1 MRNILGKGLS
11 SWGMMV
17 LLLVVPLVFYYTGNA
32 FYLDL
37 ATRLVIL
44 AIAAVGLNFVLGFGG
59 LISFGHAAFLGLGAY
74 AVGIPAYH
82 EIYGGWDA
90 VASTNGFFH
99 FGLAIGVGALFAL
112 FTGAISLKVK
122 GVHFIMITMA
132 FAQMIYY
139 LIMSIEEYGGDDGL
153 VIDMRS
159 EFPLISLDDPIQFF
173 LIAFTSLA
181 LIMWLVHLMVNSR
194 FGMVLRGSK
203 GNEARMVSIGYPTY
217 RYRLVAYVISGAIC
231 GYAGALLGN
240 FTAFISPEMMD
251 WSRSGNLMF
260 MVTLG
265 GVATIFGPV
274 WGAIAF
280 IVLEEILSGY
290 TIYWHLPFGLMLV
303 LVVMFSRGGISAL
316 LRGKEEPVYQEP
328 ETMEIPLY
336 VVQPSAEHTKFHD
349 YVRRFRL
356 NPSSLL
362 YDLKDERVVF
372 PILYKG
378 RVIDAAGRAV
388 GGKQPKWY
396 RYTGKA
402 SYYMRGT
409 SKTLLIVEDCVSA
422 MVAQLE
428 VPSLSAMAILGTSL
442 SASHYERI
450 AEYDRVIVALDPD
463 AAHKTL
469 QYTREIAAW
478 TGLPTTALRL
488 DDDIK
493 YRLDDDL
500 DKLKEV
506 ASQ

>member
-173 LIAFTSLA
+173 LIAFASLA

-260 MVTLG
+260 MVILG

-290 TIYWHLPFGLMLV
+290 TVYWHLPFGLMLV

-316 LRGKEEPVYQEP
+316 LRGKE
-328 ETMEIPLY
+328 
-336 VVQPSAEHTKFHD
+336 
-349 YVRRFRL
+349 
-356 NPSSLL
+356 
-362 YDLKDERVVF
+362 
-372 PILYKG
+372 
-378 RVIDAAGRAV
+378 
-388 GGKQPKWY
+388 GK
-396 RYTGKA
+396 
-402 SYYMRGT
+402 
-409 SKTLLIVEDCVSA
+409 
-422 MVAQLE
+422 
-428 VPSLSAMAILGTSL
+428 
-442 SASHYERI
+442 
-450 AEYDRVIVALDPD
+450 
-463 AAHKTL
+463 
-469 QYTREIAAW
+469 
-478 TGLPTTALRL
+478 
-488 DDDIK
+488 
-493 YRLDDDL
+493 
-500 DKLKEV
+500 
-506 ASQ
+506 

>member
-17 LLLVVPLVFYYTGNA
+17 LLLIVPLVFYYTGNA

-74 AVGIPAYH
+74 AVGIPVYH

-90 VASTNGFFH
+90 LASTNGFFH
-99 FGLAIGVGALFAL
+99 FGLAIVVGALFAL

-173 LIAFTSLA
+173 LISFTSLA

-260 MVTLG
+260 MVILG

-290 TIYWHLPFGLMLV
+290 TVYWHLPFGLMLV

-316 LRGKEEPVYQEP
+316 LRGKE
-328 ETMEIPLY
+328 
-336 VVQPSAEHTKFHD
+336 
-349 YVRRFRL
+349 
-356 NPSSLL
+356 
-362 YDLKDERVVF
+362 
-372 PILYKG
+372 
-378 RVIDAAGRAV
+378 
-388 GGKQPKWY
+388 GK
-396 RYTGKA
+396 
-402 SYYMRGT
+402 
-409 SKTLLIVEDCVSA
+409 
-422 MVAQLE
+422 
-428 VPSLSAMAILGTSL
+428 
-442 SASHYERI
+442 
-450 AEYDRVIVALDPD
+450 
-463 AAHKTL
+463 
-469 QYTREIAAW
+469 
-478 TGLPTTALRL
+478 
-488 DDDIK
+488 
-493 YRLDDDL
+493 
-500 DKLKEV
+500 
-506 ASQ
+506 

>member
-1 MRNILGKGLS
+1 MSNASKYISMLDIAEGGSHRGNCPVCNGSNTFTVNKQLGILQYNCYKLGC
-11 SWGMMV
+11 
-17 LLLVVPLVFYYTGNA
+17 NA
-32 FYLDL
+32 RGY
-37 ATRLVIL
+37 
-44 AIAAVGLNFVLGFGG
+44 
-59 LISFGHAAFLGLGAY
+59 
-74 AVGIPAYH
+74 YH
-82 EIYGGWDA
+82 ETL
-90 VASTNGFFH
+90 S
-99 FGLAIGVGALFAL
+99 
-112 FTGAISLKVK
+112 
-122 GVHFIMITMA
+122 
-132 FAQMIYY
+132 AQDI
-139 LIMSIEEYGGDDGL
+139 
-153 VIDMRS
+153 R
-159 EFPLISLDDPIQFF
+159 
-173 LIAFTSLA
+173 T
-181 LIMWLVHLMVNSR
+181 
-194 FGMVLRGSK
+194 
-203 GNEARMVSIGYPTY
+203 
-217 RYRLVAYVISGAIC
+217 
-231 GYAGALLGN
+231 
-240 FTAFISPEMMD
+240 
-251 WSRSGNLMF
+251 
-260 MVTLG
+260 
-265 GVATIFGPV
+265 
-274 WGAIAF
+274 
-280 IVLEEILSGY
+280 
-290 TIYWHLPFGLMLV
+290 
-303 LVVMFSRGGISAL
+303 L

-362 YDLKDERVVF
+362 YDIKDERVVF

-442 SASHYERI
+442 SAAHYEKI